1 MCKHTA
7 IPGLAFGAV
16 PARPGFGAMQ
26 PMGLAQKS
34 GVLSVV
40 AKYEY
45 YYVRVR
51 YLVGH
56 NTLIIR
62 FAEPK

>member
-1 MCKHTA
+1 
-7 IPGLAFGAV
+7 
-16 PARPGFGAMQ
+16 
-26 PMGLAQKS
+26 MGLAQKS

-45 YYVRVR
+45 YCVRAR

-56 NTLIIR
+56 NTLIVR
-62 FAEPK
+62 FDEAKDFDLRSQIKCQWNMLAKLRSADA